1 MLLTSVLEEFLKVV
15 KELVKELLS
24 ISLDT
29 RVCWLAIKLLER
41 KAEFGRVNH
50 GSFAELQMA
59 EEQLQLAQHIVI
71 DHALFVFNHVRWG
84 LIDDFEKTVSKSWN
98 PVELLQH

>member
-1 MLLTSVLEEFLKVV
+1 VLLTSVLEAFLKVV
-15 KELVKELLS
+15 KEFVKELLS

-41 KAEFGRVNH
+41 EAEFSRVNH
-50 GSFAELQMA
+50 GSFAKLQMT

-71 DHALFVFNHVRWG
+71 NHALFVFNHVRCG
-84 LIDDFEKTVSKSWN
+84 LIYDFEKTISKSWN